1 MKGRHFARA
10 GAGMLLACVM
20 QGAGAAAP
28 SVAIGDVGGSGAWP
42 AAAGTHPDLPLHTIY
57 RPQRWPDA
65 PVPLYV
71 WGNGGCSA
79 NGLAHAAYL
88 REIASRGYLVV
99 ALGAPGG
106 GQGARGPGGAPGAG
120 PGARGP
126 GTPARGAPAAGAPPA
141 PPAGDPTKPEQ
152 MIEAIEWATREN
164 ARAGSDFRNR
174 IDLSHIA
181 VGGHSCGGLQ
191 ALAVSHDQRIDATL
205 VLNSGIYIRPGGR
218 SGVAV
223 DKTQLARL
231 HAPVLYLTGGPSDI
245 AHENALDDFEKHDRV
260 PVFFGALPVG
270 HGGTFSAPDGG
281 EWASVSV
288 RWLDWHL
295 KGDADASRDF
305 AGPACKL
312 CTDERWEVKQKQ
324 LPAPAAARPAAGAP
338 AR

>member
-1 MKGRHFARA
+1 MKGRYFANL
-10 GAGMLLACVM
+10 GAGVVLGCFVLA
-20 QGAGAAAP
+20 AGAAAP
-28 SVAIGDVGGSGAWP
+28 SIAVGEAGGSGAWP

-79 NGLAHAAYL
+79 NGLGHAAYL

-106 GQGARGPGGAPGAG
+106 GQGARAPA
-120 PGARGP
+120 P
-126 GTPARGAPAAGAPPA
+126 PAAGAAPA
-141 PPAGDPTKPEQ
+141 QPAGDATKPEQ

-164 ARAGSDFRNR
+164 ARAGGEYRNR
-174 IDLSHIA
+174 IDLSHVA

-191 ALAVSHDQRIDATL
+191 ALAVSHDPRIDATL

-223 DKTQLARL
+223 DKTQLTRL
-231 HAPVLYLTGGPSDI
+231 HAPVIYLTGGPSDI
-245 AHENALDDFEKHDRV
+245 AHENALDDFAKHDRV

-270 HGGTFSAPDGG
+270 HGGTFSAPNGG

-295 KGDADASRDF
+295 KGNAEASQDF
-305 AGPACKL
+305 AGPACRL
-312 CTDERWEVKQKQ
+312 CRDERWEIKQKQ
-324 LPAPAAARPAAGAP
+324 LPAPSGARPAAGVP

>member
-1 MKGRHFARA
+1 MKGMRIA
-10 GAGMLLACVM
+10 GLAAGVALACAM

-28 SVAIGDVGGSGAWP
+28 SIAVGEVGGSGTWK
-42 AAAGTHPDLPLHTIY
+42 AAAGTHPDLPRHTIY
-57 RPQRWPDA
+57 RPQRWPDT

-106 GQGARGPGGAPGAG
+106 GQGARP
-120 PGARGP
+120 
-126 GTPARGAPAAGAPPA
+126 PAAPAAGAPA
-141 PPAGDPTKPEQ
+141 AQPAGDPTTPEQ

-164 ARAGSDFRNR
+164 ARAGGDFRNR

-191 ALAVSHDQRIDATL
+191 ALAVSHDPRIDATL

-223 DKTQLARL
+223 DKTQLTRL
-231 HAPVLYLTGGPSDI
+231 HSPVLYLTGGPSDI
-245 AHENALDDFEKHDRV
+245 AHENALDDVAKQDRV

-281 EWASVSV
+281 EWARVSV

-295 KGDADASRDF
+295 KADADASRDF
-305 AGPACKL
+305 AGASCRL
-312 CTDERWEVKQKQ
+312 CTDDRWDVKQKQ
-324 LPAPAAARPAAGAP
+324 LPEPAGARPAPGAP